1 MDKHIPPQAPINRSR
16 RETIQPQQDM
26 GEQDTM
32 KNKVK
37 VTIEIG
43 EKPIKVIGE
52 LDELLYDPNYPTLTL
67 DLKNVK
73 VIEDDRLLD
82 K

>member
-1 MDKHIPPQAPINRSR
+1 MAIHLSSQARINRPE
-16 RETIQPQQDM
+16 REAIQPQQNM

-32 KNKVK
+32 RNKVK

-73 VIEDDRLLD
+73 VIEDDRLPD